1 MKQSDAASL
10 WGSFASAHICRE
22 NTCGAGGKPTKPP
35 IRTPKSGPVDKGIT
49 LVTMT
54 PGPRVLIGTANKT

>member
-1 MKQSDAASL
+1 MKPNNAAPL
-10 WGSFASAHICRE
+10 RGGFAGAHNCRE
-22 NTCGAGGKPTKPP
+22 NTCGAGCNPTKPP

-54 PGPRVLIGTANKT
+54 PEPRVLIGTADKM